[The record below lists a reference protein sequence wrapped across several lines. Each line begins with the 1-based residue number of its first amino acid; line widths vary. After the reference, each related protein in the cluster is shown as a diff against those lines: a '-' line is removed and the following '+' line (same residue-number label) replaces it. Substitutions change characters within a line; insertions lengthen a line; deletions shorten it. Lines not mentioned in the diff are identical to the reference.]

1 MLSLLDLVMWYLE
14 MLLNLICTL
23 FDNNYYSVSI
33 FKQCGGCWAF
43 SVVGAVESVCA
54 IKGEPLEDLS
64 VQQVIDC
71 SYNNYGCSGGS
82 TLNALNWLNKV
93 TNFSAF

>member
-1 MLSLLDLVMWYLE
+1 MLANLVWTSFEDKHYAISL
-14 MLLNLICTL
+14 
-23 FDNNYYSVSI
+23 

-43 SVVGAVESVCA
+43 SVVGAVESAYA
-54 IKGEPLEDLS
+54 IKGKPLEDLS

-71 SYNNYGCSGGS
+71 SYNNYGCNGGS

-93 TNFSAF
+93 ISRPFELFVSAFVYLRCI